1 MPKQLVL
8 ASTPLAEDALLPRHE
23 KLEIPDRVAMMIRQE
38 ETDYQ
43 CIDYLVAFKEI
54 CRLATK
60 PVDEDCRVKMC
71 EWCYQV
77 VDFCK
82 FRRETVGIGMSYL
95 DRYLCSKKGRRSLSD
110 RKEYQLVAM
119 TCLYIAIKIH
129 EPLEMETSL
138 LADLSRGCYTEM
150 EFANMEQKI
159 LEALVWRVGGPT
171 PLSFAQNLLL
181 FLPDTIHSSVRGAI
195 FDYARYQT
203 ELAIADHY
211 FVKLRPSVVGMAAVL
226 NAMEGINPALLP
238 YRFQHKFVQ
247 TVMKYTTINV
257 DEVEEV
263 QVRLS
268 KIMLALLSDE
278 EKKKMEAA
286 IDEDDSDEEYEGP
299 RSRSR
304 HSKSRSRS
312 PFSSPEVGRRKVGR
326 SPRTPSGHKKASP
339 SSSSGR
345 SKNRSVSPGVLQ

>member
-8 ASTPLAEDALLPRHE
+8 ACTPLAEDALLPRQE
-23 KLEIPDRVAMMIRQE
+23 KLEIPDRVAMMIHQE
-38 ETDYQ
+38 ENDYK

-54 CRLATK
+54 CRLAAK

-150 EFANMEQKI
+150 EFADMEQKI

-171 PLSFAQNLLL
+171 PLSFVQNLLL
-181 FLPDTIHSSVRGAI
+181 FLPDTIHSSIRGAI

-211 FVKLRPSVVGMAAVL
+211 FVKLKPSIVGMAATL
-226 NAMEGINPALLP
+226 NAMEGIDTVLLP
-238 YRFQHKFVQ
+238 IRFQAKFVH
-247 TVMKYTTINV
+247 TVTKYTSINMEEV
-257 DEVEEV
+257 DEIQE
-263 QVRLS
+263 RLS

-278 EKKKMEAA
+278 DKKKMEAS
-286 IDEDDSDEEYEGP
+286 IEEDEESEEEYEAPPP
-299 RSRSR
+299 RVRS
-304 HSKSRSRS
+304 SASRSRS
-312 PFSSPEVGRRKVGR
+312 PFSSPGKGRHKTGR
-326 SPRTPSGHKKASP
+326 SPRTPADRKSP
-339 SSSSGR
+339 SRPRPKSR
-345 SKNRSVSPGVLQ
+345 SKSPGPMQ

>member
-8 ASTPLAEDALLPRHE
+8 ACTPLAEDALLPRHE
-23 KLEIPDRVAMMIRQE
+23 KLEIPERVAMMIRQE
-38 ETDYQ
+38 ETDYK

-54 CRLATK
+54 CKLAAK

-119 TCLYIAIKIH
+119 TCLYVAIKIH

-171 PLSFAQNLLL
+171 PLSYVQNLLL
-181 FLPDTIHSSVRGAI
+181 FLPDTIHSAVRGTI

-211 FVKLRPSVVGMAAVL
+211 FVKLKPSIVGMAATL
-226 NAMEGINPALLP
+226 NAMEGIDSVLLP
-238 YRFQHKFVQ
+238 LRFQAKFIH
-247 TVMKYTTINV
+247 TVTKYTIINME
-257 DEVEEV
+257 EVEEI
-263 QVRLS
+263 QDRLS

-278 EKKKMEAA
+278 EKKMMEAA
-286 IDEDDSDEEYEGP
+286 IDEEDSEDEYEAP
-299 RSRSR
+299 
-304 HSKSRSRS
+304 SKSRSRS
-312 PFSSPEVGRRKVGR
+312 PFSSPDSGRRKILK
-326 SPRTPSGHKKASP
+326 SPRTPAEQRKSPTRPGSG
-339 SSSSGR
+339 SGR
-345 SKNRSVSPGVLQ
+345 SKPRSRSPGPIQ

>member
-1 MPKQLVL
+1 MPK
-8 ASTPLAEDALLPRHE
+8 HE
-23 KLEIPDRVAMMIRQE
+23 KQEIPERVGQMMRQE
-38 ETDYQ
+38 ETDYK

-54 CRLATK
+54 CRLAAK

-95 DRYLCSKKGRRSLSD
+95 DRYLCSRKGRRSLSD

-150 EFANMEQKI
+150 EFANMEKKI
-159 LEALVWRVGGPT
+159 LEALVWRVSGPT
-171 PLSFAQNLLL
+171 SLSFAQNLLL
-181 FLPDTIHSSVRGAI
+181 FLPETVHSAVRGAV

-211 FVKLRPSVVGMAAVL
+211 FVKIKPSLTGMAAVM
-226 NAMEGINPALLP
+226 NAMEGMDTSLLSAK
-238 YRFQHKFVQ
+238 FQSKFIH
-247 TVMKYTTINV
+247 TVTKYIDIDMK
-257 DEVEEV
+257 EVEHIQE
-263 QVRLS
+263 RLS
-268 KIMLALLSDE
+268 KIMLALLNDE
-278 EKKKMEAA
+278 QQKKMEAL
-286 IDEDDSDEEYEGP
+286 IDAEDSEEEEEYAR
-299 RSRSR
+299 RSRA
-304 HSKSRSRS
+304 SKSRSRS
-312 PFSSPEVGRRKVGR
+312 PFSSPDVGTRKVMR
-326 SPRTPSGHKKASP
+326 SPRGSSHKSPNRSGSRHK
-339 SSSSGR
+339 SSSS
-345 SKNRSVSPGVLQ
+345 VDQ